1 VSAAILLC
9 AALVLPYPARANW
22 TQIPGR
28 TISAPAAVWSPD
40 TQKLYVVV
48 GGGNNRLWFTEVGSD
63 KSATPYID
71 IPIIAPLP
79 PALVWD
85 PVLHKIDLV
94 VLGSGNTLWFA
105 ALNTDGSLYTNWK
118 VLDGVLASP
127 PALVWNPLIGKVQIL
142 GRTADENLWMAAL
155 NSDGTFY
162 RDWARIAGTSPSSPA
177 AAWDNS
183 LQKIQVLVRAAND
196 TLWYGTL
203 NSDGSVYKAYANI
216 SGNTMSAPSLMYDG
230 RANKLYAFVRGGDNE
245 VWFSRFDSQGK
256 SIPVWQPISGR
267 LREPP
272 AVALNPV
279 DGIAYIVASMPFD
292 YAPGIYAFVADF
304 PVGVPQRSPQ
314 RIALTPSPAAKSAVR
329 YDLNSAW
336 WRKFYAFNYNDIKSR
351 QGGNNPPGFLLE
363 SLTSAYAPSYF
374 PRTGGALVKLWLST
388 GDFKRARDVLAYTL
402 DITARAG
409 RNRVPHYVLTSG
421 QLDMIDQTD
430 GQAAIILAWALYAR
444 QVHDQMFVAS
454 TYQQVASLMDAAL
467 APPYFS
473 PSFGLVRNF
482 NFEHYREE
490 RLWDTYDILTQSY
503 VAQALTEMIEI
514 AKSRGDAAH
523 AQKWQNDKSIL
534 EGAIARKLTW
544 NFDGQKVYAE
554 MFDDKSTTQLFLG
567 LSEFNFGPTAAGWK
581 NVDPKVYAQTVNA
594 LMQYA
599 SFVWHGN
606 RVISVGFSKGFDP
619 VPITSGKL
627 LAWQM
632 LYFAQHGEWDQVR
645 QTLSFIKDEQQRNNQ
660 PRVFEAAQVKIS
672 PASVDV
678 FNGAG
683 NGEQTVWML
692 YALHEV
698 AKLAGAKPL

>member
-1 VSAAILLC
+1 MPAA
-9 AALVLPYPARANW
+9 ARANW
-22 TQIPGR
+22 TIIPGK
-28 TISAPAAVWSPD
+28 TISAPAAIWSPD
-40 TQKLYVVV
+40 TQKIYVVV
-48 GGGNNRLWFTEVGSD
+48 GGGNNRLWFTEIGSD
-63 KSATPYID
+63 KSATPYVD

-85 PVLHKIDLV
+85 PLSHKIDLV
-94 VLGSGNTLWFA
+94 VLDSRNTLWFA

-118 VLDGVLASP
+118 VLNGVLASR
-127 PALVWNPLIGKVQIL
+127 PALVWNPLIGKVDII
-142 GRTADENLWMAAL
+142 GRTADDALWMGAL
-155 NSDGTFY
+155 NADGTFY
-162 RDWARIAGTSPSSPA
+162 RDWTRIAGTSPSSPA

-203 NSDGSVYKAYANI
+203 NADGSVYKPYANI
-216 SGNTMSAPSLMYDG
+216 SGNTESAPSLMYDG
-230 RANKLYAFVRGGDNE
+230 RADKLYAFVRGGDNE
-245 VWFSRFDSQGK
+245 VWFSRFDSRGNA
-256 SIPVWQPISGR
+256 IPVWQPISGK

-279 DGIAYIVASMPFD
+279 SGMAYIVASMPFD
-292 YAPGIYAFVADF
+292 YGPGISTFVDDF
-304 PVGVPQRSPQ
+304 PVGVARRPPPPV
-314 RIALTPSPAAKSAVR
+314 ALVPSPDAKPAVR
-329 YDLNSAW
+329 ADLDSAW
-336 WRKFYAFNYNDIKSR
+336 WRTFYAFNYNDIKSR
-351 QGGNNPPGFLLE
+351 QGGSNPPGFLLE

-388 GDFKRARDVLAYTL
+388 GDYKRARDVLAYTL
-402 DITARAG
+402 EITRRAG
-409 RNRVPHYVLTSG
+409 LNRVPHYVLTSG
-421 QLDMIDQTD
+421 QIDMTDQTD
-430 GQAAIILAWALYAR
+430 GQAAIILAWALYAL
-444 QVHDQMFVAS
+444 QSHDRPFVAT
-454 TYQQVASLMDAAL
+454 TYRQVASLMDATL
-467 APPYFS
+467 DPPYFS

-503 VAQALTEMIEI
+503 VAQALAEMSRI
-514 AKSRGDAAH
+514 AKSRGDKTH
-523 AQKWQNDKSIL
+523 AVKWQVDRSIL
-534 EGAIARKLTW
+534 ERAIARRLTW
-544 NFDGQKVYAE
+544 TFDGKKIYAE
-554 MFDDKSTTQLFLG
+554 MFDDRSTTQLFLG
-567 LSEFNFGPTAAGWK
+567 LSEFNFGPTAAGWQD
-581 NVDPKVYAQTVNA
+581 VDPKVYAQTIEA

-599 SFVWHGN
+599 GFVWRGN

-632 LYFAQHGEWDQVR
+632 LYFAQHGDWDQVR
-645 QTLSFIKDEQQRNNQ
+645 QTLSFIRDEQQLNNQ

-672 PASVDV
+672 PSSVNV

>member
-1 VSAAILLC
+1 MPAA
-9 AALVLPYPARANW
+9 ARANW
-22 TQIPGR
+22 TIIPGK

-40 TQKLYVVV
+40 TQKIYVVV
-48 GGGNNRLWFTEVGSD
+48 GGGNNRLWFTEIGSD
-63 KSATPYID
+63 KSATPYVD
-71 IPIIAPLP
+71 VPIIAPLP

-85 PVLHKIDLV
+85 PILHKIDLV

-118 VLDGVLASP
+118 VLNGVLASR
-127 PALVWNPLIGKVQIL
+127 PALVWNPLIGKVEII
-142 GRTADENLWMAAL
+142 GRAADDALWMGAL
-155 NSDGTFY
+155 NADGTFY

-203 NSDGSVYKAYANI
+203 NPDGSVYKPYANI

-245 VWFSRFDSQGK
+245 VWFSRFDSQGNT
-256 SIPVWQPISGR
+256 IPVWQPISGR

-272 AVALNPV
+272 AVALNPLS
-279 DGIAYIVASMPFD
+279 GIAYIVGSMAFD
-292 YAPGIYAFVADF
+292 YGPGISTFVDDF
-304 PVGVPQRSPQ
+304 PIGAAQPPPRP
-314 RIALTPSPAAKSAVR
+314 IALTPSPARKSAVR
-329 YDLNSAW
+329 DDLDSAW
-336 WRKFYAFNYNDIKSR
+336 WRNFYTFNYNDIKSR
-351 QGGNNPPGFLLE
+351 QGGSNPPGFLLE

-402 DITARAG
+402 DITKRAG
-409 RNRVPHYVLTSG
+409 MNRVPHYVLTSG

-430 GQAAIILAWALYAR
+430 GQAAIILAWALYAL
-444 QVHDQMFVAS
+444 QSHDSSFTAS
-454 TYQQVASLMDAAL
+454 TYRQVASLMDATL

-503 VAQALTEMIEI
+503 VAQSLAEMIRI

-523 AQKWQNDKSIL
+523 VRKWLTGKDIL
-534 EGAIARKLTW
+534 ERAIARRLTW
-544 NFDGQKVYAE
+544 KFGGKKVYAE

-567 LSEFNFGPTAAGWK
+567 LSEFNFGPTAAGWQD
-581 NVDPKVYAQTVNA
+581 VDPKIYAQTVDT

-632 LYFAQHGEWDQVR
+632 LYFAQHGEWNQVR

-672 PASVDV
+672 PSSVDV

-698 AKLAGAKPL
+698 AKLAGANPL